1 MTALAFRHRPDDP
14 LRRLAV
20 SFALRA
26 ATCDRFGRVPI
37 ESLAEAAEAG
47 LTALTV
53 PRELGGQGAGLA
65 ETVGIARQLAASD
78 PAATLILA
86 MTWLQ
91 HANLARER
99 GSPDAVHREVAR
111 EAVEWR
117 WWGRRSRSPRRF
129 STTTTSA

>member
-1 MTALAFRHRPDDP
+1 MTAPFRYGPDDP
-14 LRRLAV
+14 PRRLAM
-20 SFALRA
+20 SFASRA
-26 ATCDRFGRVPI
+26 AACDRFGRVPI
-37 ESLAEAAEAG
+37 ESLAEAADAG
-47 LTALTV
+47 LTGLTV
-53 PRELGGQGAGLA
+53 PKDLGGQGAGLA
-65 ETVGIARQLAASD
+65 ETVAIARQLGAGD